1 MNLASNHWK
10 ATERCSLL
18 TYFQTFCLDSTSSKY
33 LSKILKEIFRI
44 TTLQNICNW
53 LLPTKPQKIKNFS
66 PAKLTRQ
73 CINYKFTA
81 FLISSISN
89 FFERFYKL
97 YLFVFMSFNI
107 LHGCMFS
114 VIFINW
120 WYPESKTCVQ
130 YHYRQY
136 QQLFGLFSVSHWI
149 WSGFV
154 LFFHSFSWSIIDL
167 IYIIV
172 PLSFFHFTLFNG
184 ITWKKT
190 NKLILY

>member
-33 LSKILKEIFRI
+33 FSKILKEIFRI

-97 YLFVFMSFNI
+97 YLFVFVFQYFAW
-107 LHGCMFS
+107 LHVFCYIYQLVIPRKQDLCAVPLQTVSTAFWTFFS
-114 VIFINW
+114 
-120 WYPESKTCVQ
+120 
-130 YHYRQY
+130 
-136 QQLFGLFSVSHWI
+136 LHWI

-190 NKLILY
+190 TKLILY

>member
-10 ATERCSLL
+10 AIERCSLL

-33 LSKILKEIFRI
+33 FSKILKEIFRI

-97 YLFVFMSFNI
+97 YLFVFVFQYFAWLHVFCYIYQLVIPRKQDLCAVPLQTVSTAFWTFFSLSLNLIRFCFIFSFI
-107 LHGCMFS
+107 FMIYYWPYLHNCAFVFFS
-114 VIFINW
+114 
-120 WYPESKTCVQ
+120 
-130 YHYRQY
+130 
-136 QQLFGLFSVSHWI
+136 
-149 WSGFV
+149 
-154 LFFHSFSWSIIDL
+154 FHSF
-167 IYIIV
+167 
-172 PLSFFHFTLFNG
+172 
-184 ITWKKT
+184 
-190 NKLILY
+190 